1 MPRILGH
8 FITLESS
15 QCIILG
21 QVKMVGGESTVNRS
35 TPIDLMGK
43 EVPLPSIIFQGR
55 SPLVLGVRGKV

>member
-1 MPRILGH
+1 MLSIDISPNIYLL
-8 FITLESS
+8 IDPIKIKDS
-15 QCIILG
+15 C
-21 QVKMVGGESTVNRS
+21 KVNRS